1 MEILNIKFSRVPLL
15 RVRRFVEWTIREWK
29 LKKIFFGQIKIIYT
43 LVKVFLCSFTDFKD
57 NLMSIIFV
65 SAVGTQYSYLNF
77 LFGYFTVTFLI
88 FRLIFYLTIHLMF
101 GNQNV
106 KNMDVPV
113 IDEEVARYEK
123 IKKEMCCLF
132 NEITPSYK
140 ELSDQFFAFNF
151 IEDYKL
157 LAEIV
162 DLIFEKVIEEPH
174 LSDLFSDLCKKK
186 VDVERQMQLE
196 RDKLDKHLD
205 NQTKK
210 VGGNK
215 DFQVITKAQQHWNI
229 FDDYNNKIK
238 QLEEELKN
246 ADDKS
251 RLVIEKEIETRRS
264 EEKRRFFGIIKFT
277 GQLYRNSLIN
287 EDIIDWCS
295 LELVRQ
301 FETTEDEVYLEY
313 AVEFIKAVGKIYDGF
328 HLDIV
333 MDYLSRLKPRVSNR
347 VHSLIT
353 DLEDLKKNCW
363 TPRIFTTL

>member
-1 MEILNIKFSRVPLL
+1 
-15 RVRRFVEWTIREWK
+15 
-29 LKKIFFGQIKIIYT
+29 
-43 LVKVFLCSFTDFKD
+43 
-57 NLMSIIFV
+57 
-65 SAVGTQYSYLNF
+65 
-77 LFGYFTVTFLI
+77 
-88 FRLIFYLTIHLMF
+88 MF

-210 VGGNK
+210 SEGIK
-215 DFQVITKAQQHWNI
+215 TFRSEVITKAQQHWNI